1 MLFSKIQQMSDFF
14 GIPKILG
21 MNSYVLWSKDPL
33 FPNGSKLI
41 NPIVG
46 VYIPNIR
53 IPHILYGDYIGY
65 PNIRIPQEKD
75 SPFLIQYKD
84 HPTVG

>member
-1 MLFSKIQQMSDFF
+1 MLFSKIQQMLDFF

-21 MNSYVLWSKDPL
+21 C
-33 FPNGSKLI
+33 NGLKIHCSLMVGDKLI

-65 PNIRIPQEKD
+65 PNIRIPH
-75 SPFLIQYKD
+75 SSSNIRICNPI
-84 HPTVG
+84 VG